1 MTRRKTRSSR
11 RRLKPLTA
19 PGAPPGTLTIDPDS
33 PAPAIHVLAYGKDA
47 FVEKNVARTAD
58 LRELIGKFPVLWVN
72 VDGLG
77 DLSVLVQLAEM
88 FDLHPLA
95 MEDVVNVHQRAK
107 VDQFGSRTFL
117 VSHMVRMEESLELEQ
132 ISMFVGPNFVISFQ
146 ERPGWDCLEPVR
158 ERVRKCVTRVREA
171 GPGYLAY
178 SLLDAVV
185 DHYFPVLEAYGERLE
200 TLEDQ
205 ILLHPDRG
213 AVAEVHDV
221 KRELLNVRRSIWPQR
236 EALNVMVRDD
246 IANFDPETRL
256 YLRDVYDHAV
266 RIIDLVETYRE
277 ICSDLMDL
285 YLSSVSNRM
294 NEVMKV
300 LTVISTLFIPLT
312 FIAGVYGMNF
322 DPDSSPWNM
331 PEVRWYLGYPLC
343 VGLMVVVSIAQ
354 LYFFYKRGWIGR
366 GKWGAQPLF
375 PPTPSSNPPVSR

>member
-1 MTRRKTRSSR
+1 
-11 RRLKPLTA
+11 
-19 PGAPPGTLTIDPDS
+19 
-33 PAPAIHVLAYGKDA
+33 
-47 FVEKNVARTAD
+47 
-58 LRELIGKFPVLWVN
+58 
-72 VDGLG
+72 
-77 DLSVLVQLAEM
+77 
-88 FDLHPLA
+88 
-95 MEDVVNVHQRAK
+95 
-107 VDQFGSRTFL
+107 L
-117 VSHMVRMEESLELEQ
+117 VSHMVRLEETLELEQ

-205 ILLHPDRG
+205 IILQPDRS

-343 VGLMVVVSIAQ
+343 MGLMAVVSIAQ
-354 LYFFYKRGWIGR
+354 LYFFYRRGWIGR

-375 PPTPSSNPPVSR
+375 PPTQSSNPPVSR